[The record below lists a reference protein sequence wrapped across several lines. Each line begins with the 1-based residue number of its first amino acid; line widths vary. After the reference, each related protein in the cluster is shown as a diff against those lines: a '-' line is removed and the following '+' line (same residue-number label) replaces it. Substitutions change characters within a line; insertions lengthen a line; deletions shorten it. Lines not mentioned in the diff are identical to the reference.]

1 MTALILETTN
11 MTIKR
16 TGGRTMQFLGDISR
30 TVGVAVDGPLP
41 GFIYYP
47 HKVAMPS
54 KDWFHFKNFP
64 GVEML
69 YNPLTYKLMW
79 RCCWCHIPV
88 HTAHCQRDECIKETW
103 WNTLTNDRWTGC

>member
-1 MTALILETTN
+1 MHH
-11 MTIKR
+11 
-16 TGGRTMQFLGDISR
+16 LGDVSR

-41 GFIYYP
+41 GFLYYP
-47 HKVAMPS
+47 HKVATPS
-54 KDWFHFKNFP
+54 KFWFHFKKHP

-88 HTAHCQRDECIKETW
+88 HGNHCERNECLKQTW
-103 WNTLTNDRWTGC
+103 WYTVDKKWKGCHD